1 MKAIRFTGP
10 ALKAFARLPDKARVQ
25 MRAKLERY
33 AATGT
38 GDVKALVGVPGL
50 RIRSGSY
57 RAVFIETADSI
68 EVFKV
73 GDRRDIYE

>member
-1 MKAIRFTGP
+1 MKAVRFTIP
-10 ALKAFARLPDKARVQ
+10 ALKAFARLPDKARLQ

-33 AATGT
+33 AETGA
-38 GDVKALVGVPGL
+38 GDVRALVGVPGL

-57 RAVFIETADSI
+57 RAVFIETTDAI

>member
-1 MKAIRFTGP
+1 MKAIRFTVP
-10 ALKAFARLPDKARVQ
+10 ALKAFAKLPDKARTQ
-25 MRAKLERY
+25 LRSKLERY
-33 AATGT
+33 AETGT
-38 GDVKALVGVPGL
+38 GDVKSLVGVPGI

-57 RAVFIETADSI
+57 RAVFIETADTI

>member
-1 MKAIRFTGP
+1 
-10 ALKAFARLPDKARVQ
+10 
-25 MRAKLERY
+25 MR
-33 AATGT
+33 
-38 GDVKALVGVPGL
+38 ALVGVPGL

-57 RAVFIETADSI
+57 RAVFIETTDAI

>member
-1 MKAIRFTGP
+1 
-10 ALKAFARLPDKARVQ
+10 
-25 MRAKLERY
+25 MRSKLERY
-33 AATGT
+33 SETGA

-57 RAVFIETADSI
+57 QAVFIETDEAV

>member
-1 MKAIRFTGP
+1 MKTIRFTGP
-10 ALKAFARLPDKARVQ
+10 ALKAFAKLPDRARVQ
-25 MRAKLERY
+25 MRLKLERY
-33 AATGT
+33 AEMGT
-38 GDVKALVGVPGL
+38 GDVKALVGVPRL

-57 RAVFIETADSI
+57 RAVFVETADAI